1 MRSGPGEARTILL
14 LHTLVLYPLNSLL
27 WYVPSSRYIWS
38 SAPLFVSARTNKRHH
53 HQVSPRDRISL
64 LSEIQSACDENL
76 GGGLGFVPP
85 ILFITNLLI
94 GTPWRADL
102 RGHLCNGQIKGIII
116 IIKTFPNLDLF
127 LKEGEGGMLT
137 RLKQLKRS

>member
-1 MRSGPGEARTILL
+1 MGQERLGPSYFFISL
-14 LHTLVLYPLNSLL
+14 LVLGPLNSLL
-27 WYVPSSRYIWS
+27 WYCTYLPQGIYGAR
-38 SAPLFVSARTNKRHH
+38 LLFFVSARTNKRHH

-102 RGHLCNGQIKGIII
+102 RGHLCKG
-116 IIKTFPNLDLF
+116 KPFPNLDLF
-127 LKEGEGGMLT
+127 LEEGEGGMLT

>member
-1 MRSGPGEARTILL
+1 MQGLVTDSAFSLGLMAHALL
-14 LHTLVLYPLNSLL
+14 VCIHFSFLAFSSAAASLYPINRSKFRN
-27 WYVPSSRYIWS
+27 VRN
-38 SAPLFVSARTNKRHH
+38 ADK
-53 HQVSPRDRISL
+53 VSPRDRISL